1 MAPLYKVGAITFEL
15 CKNVLADMV
24 TVDEGLVCET
34 ILSLYNKDAIV
45 VEPAGALS

>member
-1 MAPLYKVGAITFEL
+1 
-15 CKNVLADMV
+15 MV

-45 VEPAGALS
+45 VEPAGALSVAALEKYKEHIEGKM